1 MINPSNYRAYR
12 LKGLRFNNFTIFFL
26 NSRVDGAT
34 VSKLLAEKWRA
45 LDQTEK
51 QKFYVEAERLKNLHQ
66 LQHPNYKYAPK
77 PRRIGMKQ
85 SVTLASPMPKIS
97 NSISNASN
105 ISESQEFTIN
115 IPDSASEDISVHN
128 VTNDQNIIIQPVTAS
143 TASEMQPQQPQPQII
158 PIPEADQT
166 FTTSIVDLSSP

>member
-1 MINPSNYRAYR
+1 M
-12 LKGLRFNNFTIFFL
+12 IFF
-26 NSRVDGAT
+26 SFFRVDGAT

-45 LDQTEK
+45 MEQTEK
-51 QKFYVEAERLKNLHQ
+51 HKFYIEAERLKNLHQ

-85 SVTLASPMPKIS
+85 SMALTSPIPKT
-97 NSISNASN
+97 SNASN
-105 ISESQEFTIN
+105 ISNIQNVPNISNSTESQEFTIN

-128 VTNDQNIIIQPVTAS
+128 VTNDQNIIIQPVTSA
-143 TASEMQPQQPQPQII
+143 ASEQPQPQII